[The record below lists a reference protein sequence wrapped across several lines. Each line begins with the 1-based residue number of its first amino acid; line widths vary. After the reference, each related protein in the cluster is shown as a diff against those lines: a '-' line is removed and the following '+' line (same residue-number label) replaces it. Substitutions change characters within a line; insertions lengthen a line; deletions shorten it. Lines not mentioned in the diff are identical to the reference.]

1 MEIGIL
7 ITNDRECDE
16 ACAALTANAGN
27 DETCGA
33 RKKAIA

>member
-7 ITNDRECDE
+7 ITNDREYDE
-16 ACAALTANAGN
+16 ACAALTANASN

-33 RKKAIA
+33 LKKAIA

>member
-7 ITNDRECDE
+7 ITNDREYDE
-16 ACAALTANAGN
+16 ACAALTGN

>member
-16 ACAALTANAGN
+16 ACAALTANASN